1 MVVFRGSLNFQERII
16 MKYSIFTVSLP
27 DLAPED
33 ALRKMKN
40 AGYDGVEWRVID
52 QNPSADGKP
61 SFWSGNLCTWPLKS
75 FVEDAPKIRKLVA
88 ISKME
93 MPCVGTYVSCEKLE
107 DVETAMKGTV
117 KLGAKQ
123 LRVGVPRYDGT
134 GSYLKIREHALRQYC
149 EVAELA
155 RKYGVRALIEIHM
168 GNITPSASAAL
179 ALGVILHPKYVG
191 VIHDAG
197 NMVYEGYEQYGIG
210 FDLLGP
216 YLAHVHL
223 KNSRWD
229 ASGTRPDGSVNWK
242 PSSAPFDKGIVDVTA
257 LLRAL
262 KNAGYDGWISFE
274 DFSTEE
280 TTLQKLKRNIE
291 FVKKVEASLN

>member
-1 MVVFRGSLNFQERII
+1 

-27 DLAPED
+27 DLAPHD
-33 ALRKMKN
+33 ALREMKN
-40 AGYDGVEWRVID
+40 AGYEGVEWRVVD
-52 QNPSADGKP
+52 QGPSADGKP
-61 SFWSGNLCTWPLKS
+61 GFWSGNLCTWPLKS
-75 FVEDAPKIRKLVA
+75 FVDDADRIRKLA
-88 ISKME
+88 GSAGME
-93 MPCVGTYVSCEKLE
+93 MPCVGTYVNCENLE
-107 DVETAMKGTV
+107 AVETAMKGTV

-123 LRVGVPRYDGT
+123 LRVGVPGYDGKS
-134 GSYLKIREHALRQYC
+134 SYLKIRERAFRQYC
-149 EVAELA
+149 DVAELA

-168 GNITPSASAAL
+168 GNITPSASAAS
-179 ALGVILHPKYVG
+179 AFVHNFDPKYVG

-210 FDLLGP
+210 LEALGK

-223 KNSRWD
+223 KSSRWD

-257 LLRAL
+257 LLKAL
-262 KNAGYDGWISFE
+262 KDVGYDGWISFE

-280 TTLQKLKRNIE
+280 TTLQKMKKNIE